1 MSESSSDKI
10 IYLDYNA
17 TTNIHD
23 EVRKAMEPYLSIYF
37 GNPSSSHKYGIQ
49 TKKGI
54 VKARNQIAKMIN
66 CSSSE
71 IIITSGASESNN
83 YANKGIIN
91 YYFHNTS
98 SPEKISIIT
107 SSIEHPSVMEIYPY
121 LKSIYKDKLEIITLP
136 CDSNGIINLDVF
148 KNSIQKNT
156 LLVSIMLANNETGSV
171 QPIKE
176 ITEIAKKINP
186 ECIVHTDAS
195 QAVGKIPVDVKN
207 LGVDLL
213 TVAGHKIYG
222 PKGIGTLYIKTGIEK
237 KLEKIIHG
245 ASHENNLRA
254 GTENVL
260 EIVGLGEACRLI
272 SKDLNKRMRQ
282 FMITRN
288 IIYKIIAEKIPKN
301 NYILHGP
308 EIDFSID
315 INKLNDEQLY
325 ELVNKEKR
333 LTNTLYISFPGI
345 EANLILDK
353 LSDKIACSAGAA
365 CHSEG
370 VQMSHVLQAMKVTP
384 QIAMGTLR
392 ISTGILTTEKDAE
405 ESAKNISEVVLQL
418 MPKNN
423 ILENDNN
430 LLKYEKEEQEEI
442 NNCRLTKNT
451 HGMGC
456 GCKISPKLL
465 QEVLS
470 SLPIQKCIP
479 DDKKILVDNS
489 SFDDA
494 SVYNLTPFYFS
505 TNKNTI
511 TSLNKEI
518 ALVST
523 LDFFTPI
530 CDNPYD
536 FGAISCANA
545 LSDIYAMG
553 AKPINALSIVA
564 FPITLLPK
572 IILREILRGSQDK
585 ADEAKCPILGGHSID
600 DNEPKFGLS
609 VNGIVEKDKIWKN
622 NSIKKNNYILLTKK
636 IGTGV
641 IMTSLKKDI
650 VDKNEQCV
658 KDAINTMKCLNKYH
672 CELAIDNNLNID
684 ACTDITGFGLLGHL
698 SECLLG
704 EKNKNYYAEIYYD
717 KIQFISDK
725 VNELT
730 EMGMT
735 PGGAK
740 SNLAYVKGKVD
751 YDKKM
756 TENEKL
762 LINDPQTS
770 GGLLMFMGE
779 EDKNKMEKLCQ
790 EKNLECYQIGKICEK
805 INNIDSKYCIKVIK
819 I

>member
-1 MSESSSDKI
+1 MESSEEKNV

-17 TTNIHD
+17 TTNIHE
-23 EVRKAMEPYLSIYF
+23 EVRKAMEPYLNIYF

-54 VKARNQIAKMIN
+54 FKARQQISKMLN
-66 CSSSE
+66 CSSNE

-83 YANKGIIN
+83 LADKGIIN
-91 YYFHNTS
+91 YYFHNNNK
-98 SPEKISIIT
+98 PERISVIT
-107 SSIEHPSVMEIYPY
+107 STIEHPSVQEVFPY
-121 LKSIYKDKLEIITLP
+121 LKSIYKDNLDIKLIP
-136 CDSNGIINLDVF
+136 CDSKGIIDLKIF
-148 KNSIQKNT
+148 KNKMEKNT
-156 LLVSIMLANNETGSV
+156 LLVSIMLANNETGCV

-176 ITEIAKKINP
+176 ICKYAKEINP

-195 QAVGKIPVDVKN
+195 QALGKIPVDVQD

-222 PKGIGTLYIKTGIEK
+222 PKGIGALYIKNGIEK
-237 KLEKIIHG
+237 KMEKIMHG
-245 ASHENNLRA
+245 ASHENNMRA

-260 EIVGLGEACRLI
+260 EIVGLGQACELI
-272 SKDLNKRMRQ
+272 TRDLIKRMRQ
-282 FMITRN
+282 FMLTRN
-288 IIYKIIAEKIPKN
+288 IIYKIISEEIPKN
-301 NYILHGP
+301 NYILQGP
-308 EIDFSID
+308 EIDYNID
-315 INKLNDEQLY
+315 INKLKDE
-325 ELVNKEKR
+325 ELLELIKKERR

-370 VQMSHVLQAMKVTP
+370 VTMSHVLQAMKVSP
-384 QIAMGTLR
+384 EVAMGTLR
-392 ISTGILTTEKDAE
+392 ISTGILTTEKESE
-405 ESAKNISEVVLQL
+405 EGAKYIVEVVKQL
-418 MPKNN
+418 MPKNKK
-423 ILENDNN
+423 EENN
-430 LLKYEKEEQEEI
+430 LMSFGKEDEEI

-470 SLPIQKCIP
+470 SLPMQKSILN
-479 DDKKILVDNS
+479 DKNILVDNK

-494 SVYNLTPFYFS
+494 SVYDLTSF
-505 TNKNTI
+505 NKDK
-511 TSLNKEI
+511 KEL

-536 FGAISCANA
+536 FGSISCSNA

-564 FPITLLPK
+564 FPVTLMSN
-572 IILREILRGSQDK
+572 IILKEILRGAQDK
-585 ADEAKCPILGGHSID
+585 ADEAECPILGGHSID

-609 VNGIVEKDKIWKN
+609 VNGLVDKNNIWKN
-622 NSIKKNNYILLTKK
+622 NNIKEGDYIIMTKK
-636 IGTGV
+636 LGTGI
-641 IMTSLKKDI
+641 IMTSLKKDM
-650 VDKNEQCV
+650 VNKNDKCV
-658 KDAINTMKCLNKYH
+658 IDAIETMKFLNKYH
-672 CELAIDNNLNID
+672 CELVLDNNIKID

-698 SECLLG
+698 SECLSG
-704 EKNKNYYAEIYYD
+704 DNNKSLHAEINYNKIVFIND
-717 KIQFISDK
+717 KIK
-725 VNELT
+725 ELS
-730 EMGMT
+730 EMGMS

-740 SNLAYVKGKVD
+740 SNLAYVEGKVL
-751 YDKKM
+751 YDKNM
-756 TENEKL
+756 NENEKL

-770 GGLLMFMGE
+770 GGLLMFMKE
-779 EDKNKMEKLCQ
+779 EEKNKFINLCSDKKLDCFV
-790 EKNLECYQIGKICEK
+790 IGKIYKKNEK
-805 INNIDSKYCIKVIK
+805 IDEKCCILINKN
-819 I
+819 

>member
-1 MSESSSDKI
+1 MADSKTKEV

-17 TTNIHD
+17 TTNIHE
-23 EVRKAMEPYLSIYF
+23 EVRKAMEPYLNIYF

-54 VKARNQIAKMIN
+54 VKARNQIAKMLN

-91 YYFHNTS
+91 YYFHNNP
-98 SPEKISIIT
+98 SPEKISVIS
-107 SSIEHPSVMEIYPY
+107 SSIEHPSVMEIYPF
-121 LKSIYKDKLEIITLP
+121 LKSIYKDKIETIIIP
-136 CDSNGIINLDVF
+136 CDSKGIIDLEVF
-148 KNSIQKNT
+148 KEKMQKNT
-156 LLVSIMLANNETGSV
+156 LLVSMMLANNETGCV

-176 ITEIAKKINP
+176 ITEFAKKINP
-186 ECIVHTDAS
+186 NCIVHTDAS
-195 QAVGKIPVDVKN
+195 QALGKIPVDVKN

-222 PKGIGTLYIKTGIEK
+222 PKGIGALFIKTGVEK

-245 ASHENNLRA
+245 ATHENNLRA

-260 EIVGLGEACRLI
+260 EIVGLGQACELI
-272 SKDLNKRMRQ
+272 SRDLIKRMRQ

-288 IIYKIIAEKIPKN
+288 IIYKTISEKVPKN
-301 NYILHGP
+301 YYVLQGP
-308 EIDFSID
+308 EIDTNID
-315 INKLNDEQLY
+315 INKLNDEQLI
-325 ELVNKEKR
+325 ELVKKEKR

-370 VQMSHVLQAMKVTP
+370 VNMSHVLQAMKVNP

-392 ISTGILTTEKDAE
+392 ISTGVLTTEKDAE
-405 ESAKNISEVVLQL
+405 ESAKNIAEVVLQL

-423 ILENDNN
+423 ILEESN
-430 LLKYEKEEQEEI
+430 LLKYVKEDEEAI

-479 DDKKILVDNS
+479 NNKNILVDNS
-489 SFDDA
+489 SFDDG

-505 TNKNTI
+505 SKE
-511 TSLNKEI
+511 NKEL

-536 FGAISCANA
+536 FGSISCANA

-572 IILREILRGSQDK
+572 IILREILRGAQDK
-585 ADEAKCPILGGHSID
+585 ADEAECPILGGHSID

-609 VNGIVEKDKIWKN
+609 VNGLVEKNKIWKN
-622 NSIKKNNYILLTKK
+622 NSVKKDNYILLTKK

-650 VDKNEQCV
+650 VDKNEKCV
-658 KDAINTMKCLNKYH
+658 KDAIDTMKTLNKYH
-672 CELAIDNNLNID
+672 CDLVVENNIKID

-704 EKNKNYYAEIYYD
+704 EENKNLYAEINYN
-717 KIQFISDK
+717 KIKFISDK
-725 VNELT
+725 INELV
-730 EMGMT
+730 EMGMS

-740 SNLAYVKGKVD
+740 SNLAYVDGKVN

-770 GGLLMFMGE
+770 GGLLMFMNE
-779 EDKNKMEKLCQ
+779 EEKNKMMKLCE
-790 EKNLECYQIGKICEK
+790 EKKLECFEIGKIIEK
-805 INNIDSKYCIKVIK
+805 DEKIDSKYYIQVLKN
-819 I
+819 

>member
-1 MSESSSDKI
+1 MAESSHDKV

-17 TTNIHD
+17 TTNIH
-23 EVRKAMEPYLSIYF
+23 EEERKAMEPYLSINF
-37 GNPSSSHKYGIQ
+37 RNPSSSHKYGIQ

-54 VKARNQIAKMIN
+54 VKARNQIATMLN

-91 YYFHNTS
+91 YYFHNTH
-98 SPEKISIIT
+98 SPEKISVIT

-136 CDSNGIINLDVF
+136 CDSDGIINLDAF

-156 LLVSIMLANNETGSV
+156 LLISIMLANNETGCV

-176 ITEIAKKINP
+176 IREIAKKINP
-186 ECIVHTDAS
+186 DCIVHTDAS
-195 QAVGKIPVDVKN
+195 QALGKIPVDVKN

-222 PKGIGTLYIKTGIEK
+222 PKGIGALYIKTGIEK

-260 EIVGLGEACRLI
+260 EIVGLGEACGLI
-272 SKDLNKRMRQ
+272 SRDLNKRMRQ

-288 IIYKIIAEKIPKN
+288 IIYKIISEKIPKN
-301 NYILHGP
+301 NYVLHGP

-315 INKLNDEQLY
+315 INKLNDKQLY

-370 VQMSHVLQAMKVTP
+370 VHMSHVLQAMKVSP

-392 ISTGILTTEKDAE
+392 ISTGISTTEKDAE
-405 ESAKNISEVVLQL
+405 ESAKSITEIVLQL

-423 ILENDNN
+423 NLDNQNN
-430 LLKYEKEEQEEI
+430 LLKYVKEDQEAI
-442 NNCRLTKNT
+442 DNCRLTKNT

-479 DDKKILVDNS
+479 NDKNILVDNS
-489 SFDDA
+489 SFDDG
-494 SVYNLTPFYFS
+494 SVYNLTPFYIS
-505 TNKNTI
+505 TNANTI
-511 TSLNKEI
+511 TSINKEI

-536 FGAISCANA
+536 FGAISCSNA

-572 IILREILRGSQDK
+572 IILKEILRGAQDK

-609 VNGIVEKDKIWKN
+609 VNGIVEKNKIWKN
-622 NSIKKNNYILLTKK
+622 NSLKKDNYILLTKK

-658 KDAINTMKCLNKYH
+658 KDAINIMKSLNKYH
-672 CELAIDNNLNID
+672 CELVTDNNINID

-704 EKNKNYYAEIYYD
+704 EENKNLIAEIYYN
-717 KIQFISDK
+717 KIKFISDK

-740 SNLAYVKGKVD
+740 SNLSYVDGKVD

-790 EKNLECYQIGKICEK
+790 EKNLECYEIGKILEK
-805 INNIDSKYCIKVIK
+805 NDNIDPKYCIKVIK
-819 I
+819 N

>member
-1 MSESSSDKI
+1 MAESSKEEV

-17 TTNIHD
+17 TTNIHE
-23 EVRKAMEPYLSIYF
+23 EVRKAMEPYLNIYF

-54 VKARNQIAKMIN
+54 VNARNQIAKMLN

-71 IIITSGASESNN
+71 VIITSGASESNN

-91 YYFHNTS
+91 YYFHNNPFS
-98 SPEKISIIT
+98 EKISAIT
-107 SSIEHPSVMEIYPY
+107 STIEHPSVLEVYPY
-121 LKSIYKDKLEIITLP
+121 LKSLYKDKLDIIYVQ
-136 CDSNGIINLDVF
+136 CDSKGIIDLEVF
-148 KNSIQKNT
+148 KKSMQKNT
-156 LLVSIMLANNETGSV
+156 LIVSIMLANNETGCV

-176 ITEIAKKINP
+176 ITEIAKSINP
-186 ECIVHTDAS
+186 NCIVHTDAS
-195 QAVGKIPVDVKN
+195 QALGKIPVDVQN

-222 PKGIGTLYIKTGIEK
+222 PKGIGALYIKNGIEK

-260 EIVGLGEACRLI
+260 EIVGLGEACNLI
-272 SKDLNKRMRQ
+272 TRDLTKRMRH
-282 FMITRN
+282 FMKTRN
-288 IIYKIIAEKIPKN
+288 IIYKVISEKVPKN
-301 NYILHGP
+301 YFVLHGP
-308 EIDFSID
+308 EIDYSVD
-315 INKLNDEQLY
+315 VNKLSDEQLY
-325 ELVNKEKR
+325 ELVNKERR

-345 EANLILDK
+345 EGNLILDK

-370 VQMSHVLQAMKVTP
+370 VHMSHVLEAMKVSP
-384 QIAMGTLR
+384 QVAMGTLR
-392 ISTGILTTEKDAE
+392 ISTGVLTTEKDAE
-405 ESAKNISEVVLQL
+405 EGAKSIADVVIQL

-423 ILENDNN
+423 ILEDNN
-430 LLKYEKEEQEEI
+430 LLKYVKEDEEAI

-470 SLPIQKCIP
+470 SLPKQKCIST
-479 DDKKILVDNS
+479 DTNILVDNS
-489 SFDDA
+489 SFDDG
-494 SVYNLTPFYFS
+494 SVYNLTPFYS
-505 TNKNTI
+505 HSSSQN
-511 TSLNKEI
+511 NKEL

-536 FGAISCANA
+536 FGSISCANA

-572 IILREILRGSQDK
+572 VILREILRGAQDK
-585 ADEAKCPILGGHSID
+585 ADEAGCAILGGHSID

-609 VNGIVEKDKIWKN
+609 VNGLVEKDKIWKN
-622 NSIKKNNYILLTKK
+622 NSIKKDNYIFMTKK

-650 VDKNEQCV
+650 VNKNDKCV
-658 KDAINTMKCLNKYH
+658 KDAITTMKYLNKYH
-672 CELAIDNNLNID
+672 CELVTENKIKID

-704 EKNKNYYAEIYYD
+704 EENKNLYAEINFN
-717 KIQFISDK
+717 KICFISDK
-725 VNELT
+725 VKELT

-740 SNLAYVKGKVD
+740 SNLAYVEGKVV

-779 EDKNKMEKLCQ
+779 EEKNKFINLCK
-790 EKNLECYQIGKICEK
+790 EKNMEVYEIGKICEK
-805 INNIDSKYCIKVIK
+805 NENIDSNCCINVLKN
-819 I
+819 

>member
-1 MSESSSDKI
+1 MDEYPEKDI

-17 TTNIHD
+17 TTNIHE
-23 EVRKAMEPYLSIYF
+23 EVRKEMEPYLNIYF
-37 GNPSSSHKYGIQ
+37 GNPSSSHKFGIQ

-54 VKARNQIAKMIN
+54 VKARSQIAKMIN
-66 CSSSE
+66 CISNE
-71 IIITSGASESNN
+71 IIFTSGATESNN

-91 YYFHNTS
+91 YYFHNNKNE
-98 SPEKISIIT
+98 EKISVIT
-107 SSIEHPSVMEIYPY
+107 SNIEHPSIREIYPY
-121 LKSIYKDKLEIITLP
+121 LNSIYKDNLEIISIP
-136 CDSNGIINLDVF
+136 CDSKGIIDLEIF
-148 KNSIQKNT
+148 KNKMKKNT
-156 LLVSIMLANNETGSV
+156 LLVSIMLANNETGCV
-171 QPIKE
+171 MPIKE
-176 ITEIAKKINP
+176 ICEYAKKINP

-195 QAVGKIPVDVKN
+195 QALGKIPVDVKE

-213 TVAGHKIYG
+213 TIAGHKIYG
-222 PKGIGTLYIKTGIEK
+222 PKGIGALYIKTGIEK
-237 KLEKIIHG
+237 KMEKIIHG
-245 ASHENNLRA
+245 ASHENNMRA

-260 EIVGLGEACRLI
+260 EIVGLGKACELI
-272 SKDLNKRMRQ
+272 SRDLMKRMRQ
-282 FMITRN
+282 FLETRN
-288 IIYKIIAEKIPKN
+288 IIYKIISEKIPKN
-301 NYILHGP
+301 NYILQGP
-308 EIDFSID
+308 EIDTDID
-315 INKLNDEQLY
+315 INKLSDEEILN
-325 ELVNKEKR
+325 LVKKERR

-370 VQMSHVLQAMKVTP
+370 VSMSYVLQAMKVSP

-392 ISTGILTTEKDAE
+392 ISTGILTTNEDAE
-405 ESAKNISEVVLQL
+405 KGANYITEIVKQL
-418 MPKNN
+418 MPKTDKN
-423 ILENDNN
+423 ENN
-430 LLKYEKEEQEEI
+430 LSKYIKEDEEAI

-470 SLPIQKCIP
+470 SLPAQKSILN
-479 DDKKILVDNS
+479 DKNILVDNR

-494 SVYNLTPFYFS
+494 SVYNLTPLYN
-505 TNKNTI
+505 NKD
-511 TSLNKEI
+511 NKEL

-536 FGAISCANA
+536 FGSISCANA

-564 FPITLLPK
+564 FPVTLMPN
-572 IILREILRGSQDK
+572 IILKEILRGAQDK
-585 ADEAKCPILGGHSID
+585 ADEAGCPILGGHSID

-609 VNGIVEKDKIWKN
+609 VNGLVDKNNIWKN
-622 NSIKKNNYILLTKK
+622 NNVKKNNYILMTKK
-636 IGTGV
+636 IGTGI

-650 VDKNEQCV
+650 VNKNEQCV
-658 KDAINTMKCLNKYH
+658 KDAIDTMKYLNKYH
-672 CELAIDNNLNID
+672 CELIIDNNIKID

-698 SECLLG
+698 SECLSG
-704 EKNKNYYAEIYYD
+704 EKNKNLYAEINYN
-717 KIQFISDK
+717 KIVFISDK
-725 VNELT
+725 INELS
-730 EMGMT
+730 EMGMS

-740 SNLAYVKGKVD
+740 SNMAYVENKVI
-751 YDKKM
+751 YDKNM

-770 GGLLMFMGE
+770 GGLLMFMNE
-779 EDKNKMEKLCQ
+779 EEKNKMIKLCQ
-790 EKNLECYQIGKICEK
+790 EKKLDCFEIGKICEK
-805 INNIDSKYCIKVIK
+805 SDNILPNYSIKVIK
-819 I
+819 S

>member
-1 MSESSSDKI
+1 MSDLSTKEV

-17 TTNIHD
+17 TTNIHE
-23 EVRKAMEPYLSIYF
+23 EVRKAMEPYLNIYF

-54 VKARNQIAKMIN
+54 VKARNQIAKMLN
-66 CSSSE
+66 CSPNE

-91 YYFHNTS
+91 YYFHNTP
-98 SPEKISIIT
+98 SPEKISVI
-107 SSIEHPSVMEIYPY
+107 SSTIEHPSVIEIYPY
-121 LKSIYKDKLEIITLP
+121 LKSIYKDKIEVINVP
-136 CDSNGIINLDVF
+136 CDSKGIINIENF
-148 KNSIQKNT
+148 KNSMKKDT
-156 LLVSIMLANNETGSV
+156 LLVSIMLANNETGCV

-186 ECIVHTDAS
+186 NCIVHTDAS
-195 QAVGKIPVDVKN
+195 QALGKIPVDVQN

-222 PKGIGTLYIKTGIEK
+222 PKGIGALYIKNGIEK

-260 EIVGLGEACRLI
+260 EIVGLGEACGLI
-272 SKDLNKRMRQ
+272 SRDLNKRMRQ

-288 IIYKIIAEKIPKN
+288 IIYKIISDKIPKN
-301 NYILHGP
+301 NYILQGP
-308 EIDFSID
+308 EIDLSID
-315 INKLNDEQLY
+315 INKLNDEELC
-325 ELVNKEKR
+325 ELVTKEKR

-345 EANLILDK
+345 DANLILDK

-370 VQMSHVLQAMKVTP
+370 VNMSHVLQAMKVSP
-384 QIAMGTLR
+384 QVAMGTLR
-392 ISTGILTTEKDAE
+392 ISTGILTTEKEAE
-405 ESAKNISEVVLQL
+405 EGAKYIAEIVLQL

-423 ILENDNN
+423 ILEENN
-430 LLKYEKEEQEEI
+430 LLKYIKEDEEAI

-470 SLPIQKCIP
+470 SLPIQKCISNN
-479 DDKKILVDNS
+479 KNILVDNT
-489 SFDDA
+489 SFDDG
-494 SVYNLTPFYFS
+494 SVYNLTPFYLS
-505 TNKNTI
+505 SSSSDK
-511 TSLNKEI
+511 NKEI

-536 FGAISCANA
+536 FGSISCSNA

-572 IILREILRGSQDK
+572 IILREILRGAQDK
-585 ADEAKCPILGGHSID
+585 ADEAECPILGGHSID

-609 VNGIVEKDKIWKN
+609 VNGLVNKNKIWKN

-641 IMTSLKKDI
+641 IMTALKKDI
-650 VDKNEQCV
+650 VDKNEKCV
-658 KDAINTMKCLNKYH
+658 IDSINTMKYLNKYH
-672 CELAIDNNLNID
+672 YDLIVENNIKID
-684 ACTDITGFGLLGHL
+684 ACTDVTGFGLLGHL

-704 EKNKNYYAEIYYD
+704 EENKNLYAEIYYN
-717 KIQFISDK
+717 KVCFINDK
-725 VNELT
+725 VYELT

-740 SNLAYVKGKVD
+740 SNLVYVEKKVN

-770 GGLLMFMGE
+770 GGLLLFMDE
-779 EDKNKMEKLCQ
+779 EEKNKLMKLCE
-790 EKNLECYQIGKICEK
+790 EKKMDCFEIGKICEK
-805 INNIDSKYCIKVIK
+805 NENIDLKCCIKVIK
-819 I
+819 N

>member
-1 MSESSSDKI
+1 MTEESPYKEI

-17 TTNIHD
+17 TTNIHE
-23 EVRKAMEPYLSIYF
+23 EVRKAMEPYLNIYF
-37 GNPSSSHKYGIQ
+37 GNPSSSHKFGIQ
-49 TKKGI
+49 TKKGM
-54 VKARNQIAKMIN
+54 VKAKNQISKMLN
-66 CSSSE
+66 CSSNE

-83 YANKGIIN
+83 YATKGIIN
-91 YYFHNTS
+91 YYFHNNP
-98 SPEKISIIT
+98 SPEKIQVIT
-107 SSIEHPSVMEIYPY
+107 SSIEHPSIIEVFPY
-121 LKSIYKDKLEIITLP
+121 LKSIYKDKLEVINLP
-136 CDSNGIINLDVF
+136 CNSKGIIDLETF
-148 KNSIQKNT
+148 KEKMQKNT
-156 LLVSIMLANNETGSV
+156 LLVSIMLANNETGCV

-176 ITEIAKKINP
+176 IREIAKKINP
-186 ECIVHTDAS
+186 NCIVHTDAS
-195 QAVGKIPVDVKN
+195 QALGKIPVDVQD

-222 PKGIGTLYIKTGIEK
+222 PKGIGALYIKNGVEK

-260 EIVGLGEACRLI
+260 EIVGLGQACELI
-272 SKDLNKRMRQ
+272 TNDLSKRMRQ
-282 FMITRN
+282 FMTTRN
-288 IIYKIIAEKIPKN
+288 IIYKTLCEKIPKN
-301 NYILHGP
+301 YPVLQGP
-308 EIDFSID
+308 EIDYNVD
-315 INKLNDEQLY
+315 ISKLNDKELY
-325 ELVNKEKR
+325 ELVHKEKR

-370 VQMSHVLQAMKVTP
+370 VNMSHVLQAMKVSP
-384 QIAMGTLR
+384 QVAMGTLR
-392 ISTGILTTEKDAE
+392 ISTGVLTTEKEAE
-405 ESAKNISEVVLQL
+405 EGAKSIAEVVNQL

-423 ILENDNN
+423 LEDNH
-430 LLKYEKEEQEEI
+430 LLRYVKEDEEAI
-442 NNCRLTKNT
+442 NSCRLTKNT

-470 SLPIQKCIP
+470 SLPVQKSIP
-479 DDKKILVDNS
+479 NNKNILVDNS
-489 SFDDA
+489 SFDDG
-494 SVYNLTPFYFS
+494 SVYDLTPFYNS
-505 TNKNTI
+505 SKG
-511 TSLNKEI
+511 SKDL

-536 FGAISCANA
+536 FGSISCANA

-572 IILREILRGSQDK
+572 IILREILRGAQDK
-585 ADEAKCPILGGHSID
+585 ADEAECPILGGHSID

-609 VNGIVEKDKIWKN
+609 VNGLVEKNKIWKN
-622 NSIKKNNYILLTKK
+622 NTVKKDNYILLTKK

-641 IMTSLKKDI
+641 IMTSLKKDM
-650 VDKNEQCV
+650 VDKNEECV
-658 KDAINTMKCLNKYH
+658 KDAINTMKALNKYH
-672 CELAIDNNLNID
+672 SDLVIENNIKID

-704 EKNKNYYAEIYYD
+704 EENKNLYAEINYS
-717 KIQFISDK
+717 KIKFISDK
-725 VNELT
+725 VTELI
-730 EMGMT
+730 EMGMS

-740 SNLAYVKGKVD
+740 SNLAYVDGKVN

-756 TENEKL
+756 TDNEKL

-770 GGLLMFMGE
+770 GGLLMFMNE
-779 EDKNKMEKLCQ
+779 EEKNKMMNLCQ
-790 EKNLECYQIGKICEK
+790 EKKLDCFEIGKIFEK
-805 INNIDSKYCIKVIK
+805 KDNIDSKICIQVLKN
-819 I
+819 

>member
-1 MSESSSDKI
+1 MAESSTEKV

-17 TTNIHD
+17 TTNIHE
-23 EVRKAMEPYLSIYF
+23 EVRKAMEPYLAIYF

-54 VKARNQIAKMIN
+54 VKARNQIAKMLN

-91 YYFHNTS
+91 YYFHNTQP
-98 SPEKISIIT
+98 PEKISVIS
-107 SSIEHPSVMEIYPY
+107 SSIEHPSVMEVYPY
-121 LKSIYKDKLEIITLP
+121 LKSIYKDKIDIISLP
-136 CDSNGIINLDVF
+136 VEKNGIINLETF
-148 KNSIQKNT
+148 KNSMQKNT
-156 LLVSIMLANNETGSV
+156 LLVSIMLANNETGCV

-186 ECIVHTDAS
+186 NCIVHTDAS
-195 QAVGKIPVDVKN
+195 QALGKIPVDVKD

-222 PKGIGTLYIKTGIEK
+222 PKGIGALYIKNGIEK

-260 EIVGLGEACRLI
+260 EIVGLGEACGLI
-272 SKDLNKRMRQ
+272 SRDLNKRMRQ

-288 IIYKIIAEKIPKN
+288 ILYKIISEKVPKN
-301 NYILHGP
+301 NYVLHGP
-308 EIDFSID
+308 EIDTSID
-315 INKLNDEQLY
+315 INKLNDEQLQ
-325 ELVNKEKR
+325 ELVKKEKR

-370 VQMSHVLQAMKVTP
+370 VHMSHVLQAMKVSP

-405 ESAKNISEVVLQL
+405 ESAKNIAEVVIQL

-423 ILENDNN
+423 ISENNN
-430 LLKYEKEEQEEI
+430 LLKYVKEDQEAI
-442 NNCRLTKNT
+442 DNCRLTKNT

-470 SLPIQKCIP
+470 SLPVQKCIP
-479 DDKKILVDNS
+479 KDKNILVDNS
-489 SFDDA
+489 SFDDG
-494 SVYNLTPFYFS
+494 SVYNLTPFYIPNNS
-505 TNKNTI
+505 KE
-511 TSLNKEI
+511 NKEL

-572 IILREILRGSQDK
+572 IILKEILRGAQDK
-585 ADEAKCPILGGHSID
+585 ADEAECPILGGHSID

-609 VNGIVEKDKIWKN
+609 VNGLVEKNKIWKN
-622 NSIKKNNYILLTKK
+622 NNIKKDNFIILTKK

-650 VDKNEQCV
+650 VDKNEKCV
-658 KDAINTMKCLNKYH
+658 KDAIDTMKSLNKYH
-672 CELAIDNNLNID
+672 CELVIDNNINID

-704 EKNKNYYAEIYYD
+704 EQNKNYYAEINYNN
-717 KIQFISDK
+717 IHFISDK

-740 SNLAYVKGKVD
+740 SNLAYVEGKVD

-779 EDKNKMEKLCQ
+779 EEKNKMVKLCK
-790 EKNLECYQIGKICEK
+790 EKNMECFEIGKIYEK
-805 INNIDSKYCIKVIK
+805 KEKFDSKYCIKVIK
-819 I
+819 N

>member
-1 MSESSSDKI
+1 MDSNEEKDV

-17 TTNIHD
+17 TTNIHE
-23 EVRKAMEPYLSIYF
+23 EVRKVMEPYLNIYF

-54 VKARNQIAKMIN
+54 FNARQQIAKMLN
-66 CSSSE
+66 CSSNE

-83 YANKGIIN
+83 LADKGIIN
-91 YYFHNTS
+91 YYFHNNKN
-98 SPEKISIIT
+98 PEKISVI
-107 SSIEHPSVMEIYPY
+107 SSTIEHPSVIEIFPY
-121 LKSIYKDKLEIITLP
+121 LKSIYKDNLELILIP
-136 CDSNGIINLDVF
+136 CDSKGIIDLEVF
-148 KNSIQKNT
+148 KNKMQKNT
-156 LLVSIMLANNETGSV
+156 KLISIMLANNETGCV

-176 ITEIAKKINP
+176 IYEYAKKINP

-195 QAVGKIPVDVKN
+195 QALGKIPVDVKN

-222 PKGIGTLYIKTGIEK
+222 PKGIGALYIKNGVEK
-237 KLEKIIHG
+237 KMEKILHG
-245 ASHENNLRA
+245 ASHENNMRA

-260 EIVGLGEACRLI
+260 EIVGLGQACELI
-272 SKDLNKRMRQ
+272 SRDLMKRMRQ
-282 FMITRN
+282 FLITRN
-288 IIYKIIAEKIPKN
+288 IIYKKISEKIPKEN
-301 NYILHGP
+301 FVLQGP
-308 EIDFSID
+308 EIDINID
-315 INKLNDEQLY
+315 IAKLSDEQLLD
-325 ELVNKEKR
+325 LVKKERR

-370 VQMSHVLQAMKVTP
+370 VNMSHVLQAMKVNP
-384 QIAMGTLR
+384 QVAMGTLR
-392 ISTGILTTEKDAE
+392 ISTGVLTTEKEAE
-405 ESAKNISEVVLQL
+405 EGGKYIAEVVEQL
-418 MPKNN
+418 MPKNKV
-423 ILENDNN
+423 EDNN
-430 LLKYEKEEQEEI
+430 LLKYVKEDEEAI

-470 SLPIQKCIP
+470 SLPTQKSMLN
-479 DDKKILVDNS
+479 DKNILVDNR

-494 SVYNLTPFYFS
+494 SVYDLTSY
-505 TNKNTI
+505 
-511 TSLNKEI
+511 NKENQEL

-536 FGAISCANA
+536 FGSISCSNA

-553 AKPINALSIVA
+553 AKPINALSILA
-564 FPITLLPK
+564 FPVTLMPK
-572 IILREILRGSQDK
+572 IILKEILRGAQDK
-585 ADEAKCPILGGHSID
+585 ADEAGCPILGGHSID

-609 VNGIVEKDKIWKN
+609 VNGLVDKKNIWKN
-622 NSIKKNNYILLTKK
+622 NTVKEDDYIIMTKK
-636 IGTGV
+636 LGTGI
-641 IMTSLKKDI
+641 IMTSLKKDM
-650 VDKNEQCV
+650 VNKDEKCV
-658 KDAINTMKCLNKYH
+658 KDANENMKFLNKYH
-672 CELAIDNNLNID
+672 CELVINNNIKID

-698 SECLLG
+698 SECLSG
-704 EKNKNYYAEIYYD
+704 EDNKNLYAEINYN
-717 KIQFISDK
+717 KITFISEK
-725 VNELT
+725 INELA
-730 EMGMT
+730 EMGMS

-740 SNLAYVKGKVD
+740 SNLAYVEGKVI
-751 YDKKM
+751 YDKNM

-770 GGLLMFMGE
+770 GGLLMFMKE
-779 EDKNKMEKLCQ
+779 EEKNKMIKLCS
-790 EKNLECYQIGKICEK
+790 EKKLDCFEIGRIISKNNNLNTNECIQI
-805 INNIDSKYCIKVIK
+805 IKN
-819 I
+819 

>member
-1 MSESSSDKI
+1 MDSTGEKEV

-17 TTNIHD
+17 TTNIHE
-23 EVRKAMEPYLSIYF
+23 EVRKEMEPYLNIYF

-49 TKKGI
+49 TKKG
-54 VKARNQIAKMIN
+54 VLQARQQIAKMLN
-66 CSSSE
+66 CSSNE

-83 YANKGIIN
+83 LADKGIIN
-91 YYFHNTS
+91 YYFHNNP
-98 SPEKISIIT
+98 SPEKISVIT
-107 SSIEHPSVMEIYPY
+107 STIEHPSVIEIFPY
-121 LKSIYKDKLEIITLP
+121 LKSIYRDNLEIISTP
-136 CDSNGIINLDVF
+136 CDSEGIIDFDTF
-148 KNSIQKNT
+148 KKNMKKNT
-156 LLVSIMLANNETGSV
+156 KLISIMLANNETGCV

-176 ITEIAKKINP
+176 ICEYAKKINP

-195 QAVGKIPVDVKN
+195 QALGKIPVDVKN

-222 PKGIGTLYIKTGIEK
+222 PKGIGALYIKNGVEK
-237 KLEKIIHG
+237 KMEKILHG
-245 ASHENNLRA
+245 ASHENNMRA

-260 EIVGLGEACRLI
+260 EIVGLGKACDLI
-272 SKDLNKRMRQ
+272 SRDLIKRIRQ
-282 FMITRN
+282 FLTTRN
-288 IIYKIIAEKIPKN
+288 IIYKKIQEKIPKT
-301 NYILHGP
+301 NYVLQGP
-308 EIDFSID
+308 EIDVNID
-315 INKLNDEQLY
+315 INKLTDEQLLD
-325 ELVNKEKR
+325 LVKKEKR
-333 LTNTLYISFPGI
+333 LSNTLYISFPGI

-370 VQMSHVLQAMKVTP
+370 VTMSYVLQAMKVTP
-384 QIAMGTLR
+384 QVAMGTLR
-392 ISTGILTTEKDAE
+392 ISTGVLTTEKDAE
-405 ESAKNISEVVLQL
+405 DGGKYIAEVVEQL
-418 MPKNN
+418 MPRNNIEEKNN
-423 ILENDNN
+423 SLNYIKDD
-430 LLKYEKEEQEEI
+430 EEAI

-470 SLPIQKCIP
+470 SLPEQKCIST
-479 DDKKILVDNS
+479 DKNILVDNR

-494 SVYNLTPFYFS
+494 SVYDLTSYH
-505 TNKNTI
+505 K
-511 TSLNKEI
+511 TSSEL

-536 FGAISCANA
+536 FGSISCSNA

-564 FPITLLPK
+564 FPVTLMPNV
-572 IILREILRGSQDK
+572 ILKEILRGAQDK

-609 VNGIVEKDKIWKN
+609 VNGLVEKNKIWKN
-622 NSIKKNNYILLTKK
+622 NSVKEGDYIIMTKK

-641 IMTSLKKDI
+641 IMTSLKKDM
-650 VDKNEQCV
+650 VNKNDQCV
-658 KDAINTMKCLNKYH
+658 KEAIDTMKYLNKYH
-672 CELAIDNNLNID
+672 CELVLDNHINID

-698 SECLLG
+698 SECLSG
-704 EKNKNYYAEIYYD
+704 ENNKNLFAQINYD
-717 KIQFISDK
+717 KIVFISEK
-725 VNELT
+725 IKELA
-730 EMGMT
+730 EMGMS

-740 SNLAYVKGKVD
+740 SNMAYVDGKVI
-751 YDKKM
+751 YDKNM
-756 TENEKL
+756 SDNEKL

-770 GGLLMFMGE
+770 GGLLMFMKE
-779 EDKNKMEKLCQ
+779 EEKNKMVKLCL
-790 EKNLECYQIGKICEK
+790 EKKLDCFEIGKILTK
-805 INNIDSKYCIKVIK
+805 NDKMNSKECIQIIK
-819 I
+819 N

>member
-1 MSESSSDKI
+1 MTEDNSKNEVV
-10 IYLDYNA
+10 YLDYNA
-17 TTNIHD
+17 TTNIHE
-23 EVRKAMEPYLSIYF
+23 EVRKAMEPYLNIYF

-54 VKARNQIAKMIN
+54 VKARNQIAKMLN

-91 YYFHNTS
+91 HYFHNTS
-98 SPEKISIIT
+98 SPEKISVIT

-121 LKSIYKDKLEIITLP
+121 LKSIYKDKLEIIILP
-136 CDSNGIINLDVF
+136 CNSKGIIDLKTF
-148 KNSIQKNT
+148 EKSMQKNT
-156 LLVSIMLANNETGSV
+156 LLVSIMLANNETGCV

-176 ITEIAKKINP
+176 INEIAKKINP
-186 ECIVHTDAS
+186 SCIVHTDAS
-195 QAVGKIPVDVKN
+195 QALGKIPVDVQN

-222 PKGIGTLYIKTGIEK
+222 PKGIGALYIKNGIEK

-260 EIVGLGEACRLI
+260 EIVGLGEACGLI
-272 SKDLNKRMRQ
+272 SRDLIKRMRL
-282 FMITRN
+282 FMTTRN
-288 IIYKIIAEKIPKN
+288 IIYKIISDKVPKN
-301 NYILHGP
+301 NYILQGP
-308 EIDFSID
+308 EIDTSID
-315 INKLNDEQLY
+315 INKLTDEQLCD
-325 ELVNKEKR
+325 LVNKEKR

-370 VQMSHVLQAMKVTP
+370 VHMSHVLQAMKVSP

-392 ISTGILTTEKDAE
+392 ISTGILTTEKEAE
-405 ESAKNISEVVLQL
+405 ESAKNISDVVLQL
-418 MPKNN
+418 MPKND
-423 ILENDNN
+423 ILKEGN
-430 LLKYEKEEQEEI
+430 LLKYVKEDEEAI

-470 SLPIQKCIP
+470 SLPTQKCIP
-479 DDKKILVDNS
+479 NDKNILVDNS

-505 TNKNTI
+505 SPSKE
-511 TSLNKEI
+511 NKEL

-536 FGAISCANA
+536 FGSISCANA

-564 FPITLLPK
+564 FPVTLLPK
-572 IILREILRGSQDK
+572 VVLREILRGAQDK
-585 ADEAKCPILGGHSID
+585 ADEAECPILGGHSID

-609 VNGIVEKDKIWKN
+609 INGLVDKNKIWKN
-622 NSIKKNNYILLTKK
+622 NTVKKGNYILLTKK

-650 VDKNEQCV
+650 VDKNEKCV
-658 KDAINTMKCLNKYH
+658 KDAIDTMKSLNKYH
-672 CELAIDNNLNID
+672 TELVVENNIKID

-704 EKNKNYYAEIYYD
+704 EENKKLYAEINYN
-717 KIQFISDK
+717 KISFISDK

-740 SNLAYVKGKVD
+740 SNLAYVEGKVD
-751 YDKKM
+751 YGKM
-756 TENEKL
+756 TENERL

-770 GGLLMFMGE
+770 GGLLMFMD
-779 EDKNKMEKLCQ
+779 EDEKNRMMKLCK
-790 EKNLECYQIGKICEK
+790 EKNLECFEIGKIYEK
-805 INNIDSKYCIKVIK
+805 TSDMNENYYIKVIK
-819 I
+819 N

>member
-1 MSESSSDKI
+1 MELSDEKDV

-17 TTNIHD
+17 TTNIHE
-23 EVRKAMEPYLSIYF
+23 EVRKAMEPYLNIYF

-54 VKARNQIAKMIN
+54 FKARQQISKMLN
-66 CSSSE
+66 CSSNE

-83 YANKGIIN
+83 LANKGIIN
-91 YYFHNTS
+91 YYFHNN
-98 SPEKISIIT
+98 PNPKKISVIS
-107 SSIEHPSVMEIYPY
+107 SSIEHPSVIEIFPY
-121 LKSIYKDKLEIITLP
+121 LKSIYKENIEIVIIPCNNEGIIDLEI
-136 CDSNGIINLDVF
+136 F
-148 KNSIQKNT
+148 KNKMEKNT
-156 LLVSIMLANNETGSV
+156 LLVSIMLANNETGCV

-176 ITEIAKKINP
+176 ICEYAKKINP

-195 QAVGKIPVDVKN
+195 QALGKIPVDVKE

-222 PKGIGTLYIKTGIEK
+222 PKGIGALYIKNGIEK
-237 KLEKIIHG
+237 KVEKILHG
-245 ASHENNLRA
+245 ASHENNMRA

-260 EIVGLGEACRLI
+260 EIVGLGKACELI
-272 SKDLNKRMRQ
+272 SIDLTKRMRQ
-282 FMITRN
+282 FLLTRN
-288 IIYKIIAEKIPKN
+288 IIYKTISENIPKL
-301 NYILHGP
+301 NYILQGP
-308 EIDFSID
+308 EIDINID
-315 INKLNDEQLY
+315 INKLNDEQLLD
-325 ELVNKEKR
+325 LVKKERR

-370 VQMSHVLQAMKVTP
+370 VNMSHVLQAMKVSP

-392 ISTGILTTEKDAE
+392 ISTGILTTEKEAE
-405 ESAKNISEVVLQL
+405 KGAKSIVEVVKQL
-418 MPKNN
+418 MPKNK
-423 ILENDNN
+423 LEEDN
-430 LLKYEKEEQEEI
+430 LLKYVKEDEETI
-442 NNCRLTKNT
+442 KNCRLTKNT

-479 DDKKILVDNS
+479 NDINILVDNR

-494 SVYNLTPFYFS
+494 SVYDLTQF
-505 TNKNTI
+505 NKDKQE
-511 TSLNKEI
+511 L

-536 FGAISCANA
+536 FGSISCSNA

-564 FPITLLPK
+564 FPVTLMPN
-572 IILREILRGSQDK
+572 IILKEILRGAQDK
-585 ADEAKCPILGGHSID
+585 ADEAGCPILGGHSID

-609 VNGIVEKDKIWKN
+609 INGLVDKNNIWKN
-622 NSIKKNNYILLTKK
+622 NNVEENDYIIMTKK
-636 IGTGV
+636 LGTGI
-641 IMTSLKKDI
+641 IMTSLKKDMLN
-650 VDKNEQCV
+650 KNEKCV
-658 KDAINTMKCLNKYH
+658 IEAIETMKCLNKYH
-672 CELAIDNNLNID
+672 CELVIDNNIKID
-684 ACTDITGFGLLGHL
+684 ACTDITGFGILGHL
-698 SECLLG
+698 SECLSG
-704 EKNKNYYAEIYYD
+704 ENNQNFYAEIDYNKIVFIND
-717 KIQFISDK
+717 KI
-725 VNELT
+725 NELA
-730 EMGMT
+730 EMGMS

-740 SNLAYVKGKVD
+740 SNLVYVEEKVI
-751 YDKKM
+751 YDKNM

-770 GGLLMFMGE
+770 GGLLMFMKE
-779 EDKNKMEKLCQ
+779 EEKNKMIKLCS
-790 EKNLECYQIGKICEK
+790 EKKLDCFEIGRIFRK
-805 INNIDSKYCIKVIK
+805 NNKIDSKYCIQLIK
-819 I
+819 S

>member
-1 MSESSSDKI
+1 MAESSTDKI

-17 TTNIHD
+17 TTNIHE

-54 VKARNQIAKMIN
+54 VKARNQIAKMLN
-66 CSSSE
+66 CFSSE

-91 YYFHNTS
+91 YYFHNTQ
-98 SPEKISIIT
+98 SPEKISVIS
-107 SSIEHPSVMEIYPY
+107 SSIEHPSVMEVYPY
-121 LKSIYKDKLEIITLP
+121 LKSIYKDKIEIISP
-136 CDSNGIINLDVF
+136 PVDQNGIINLEKF
-148 KNSIQKNT
+148 KSSMQKNT
-156 LLVSIMLANNETGSV
+156 LLVSIMLANNETGCV

-186 ECIVHTDAS
+186 NCIVHTDAS
-195 QAVGKIPVDVKN
+195 QALGKIPVDVQD

-222 PKGIGTLYIKTGIEK
+222 PKGIGALYIKNGIEK
-237 KLEKIIHG
+237 KMEKIIHG

-260 EIVGLGEACRLI
+260 EIVGLGEACGLI
-272 SKDLNKRMRQ
+272 SRDLNKRMRQ

-288 IIYKIIAEKIPKN
+288 ILYKIISEKVPKN
-301 NYILHGP
+301 NYVLHGP
-308 EIDFSID
+308 EIDTSID
-315 INKLNDEQLY
+315 INKLSDEQLY
-325 ELVNKEKR
+325 ELVKKEKR

-370 VQMSHVLQAMKVTP
+370 INMSHVLQAMKVSP
-384 QIAMGTLR
+384 QVAIGTLR
-392 ISTGILTTEKDAE
+392 ISTGISTTEKDAE
-405 ESAKNISEVVLQL
+405 ESAKNISEVVIQL

-423 ILENDNN
+423 SSEDNN
-430 LLKYEKEEQEEI
+430 LLKYVKEDQDAI
-442 NNCRLTKNT
+442 DNCRLTKNT

-479 DDKKILVDNS
+479 KDKNILVDNS
-489 SFDDA
+489 NFDDG
-494 SVYNLTPFYFS
+494 SVYNLTPFYIS
-505 TNKNTI
+505 NNSKE
-511 TSLNKEI
+511 NKEL

-572 IILREILRGSQDK
+572 IILREILRGAQDK
-585 ADEAKCPILGGHSID
+585 ADEAECPILGGHSID

-609 VNGIVEKDKIWKN
+609 VNGLVEKNKIWKN
-622 NSIKKNNYILLTKK
+622 NNIKKDNYIILTKK

-658 KDAINTMKCLNKYH
+658 KDAINTMKRLNKYH
-672 CELAIDNNLNID
+672 CELVTDNNINID

-704 EKNKNYYAEIYYD
+704 EKNKNFYAEINYN
-717 KIQFISDK
+717 KICFISDK

-740 SNLAYVKGKVD
+740 SNLAYVEGKVD

-779 EDKNKMEKLCQ
+779 EEKNKMLKLCK
-790 EKNLECYQIGKICEK
+790 EKNMDCFEIGKICEK
-805 INNIDSKYCIKVIK
+805 NEKVDSKYCIKVLK
-819 I
+819 K

>member
-1 MSESSSDKI
+1 MAESSTEKV

-17 TTNIHD
+17 TTNIHE
-23 EVRKAMEPYLSIYF
+23 EVRKAMEPYLAIYF

-54 VKARNQIAKMIN
+54 VKARNQIAKMLN

-91 YYFHNTS
+91 YYFHNTQ
-98 SPEKISIIT
+98 SPEKISVIS
-107 SSIEHPSVMEIYPY
+107 SSIEHPSVMEVYPY
-121 LKSIYKDKLEIITLP
+121 LKSIYKDKIDIISLP
-136 CDSNGIINLDVF
+136 VEKNGIINLETF
-148 KNSIQKNT
+148 KNSMQKNT
-156 LLVSIMLANNETGSV
+156 LLVSIMLANNETGCV

-186 ECIVHTDAS
+186 NCIVHTDAS
-195 QAVGKIPVDVKN
+195 QALGKIPVDVQD

-222 PKGIGTLYIKTGIEK
+222 PKGIGALYIKNGIEK

-260 EIVGLGEACRLI
+260 EIVGLGEACGLI
-272 SKDLNKRMRQ
+272 SRDLNKRMRQ

-288 IIYKIIAEKIPKN
+288 ILYKIISEKVPKN
-301 NYILHGP
+301 NYVLHGP
-308 EIDFSID
+308 EIDTSID
-315 INKLNDEQLY
+315 INKLNDEQLQ
-325 ELVNKEKR
+325 ELVKKEKR

-345 EANLILDK
+345 EGNLILDK

-370 VQMSHVLQAMKVTP
+370 VHMSHVLQAMKVSP

-405 ESAKNISEVVLQL
+405 ESAKNIAEVVIQL

-423 ILENDNN
+423 ISENNN
-430 LLKYEKEEQEEI
+430 LLKYVKEDQEAI
-442 NNCRLTKNT
+442 DNCRLTKNT

-479 DDKKILVDNS
+479 KDKNILVDNS
-489 SFDDA
+489 SFDDG
-494 SVYNLTPFYFS
+494 SVYNLTPFYIPNNS
-505 TNKNTI
+505 KE
-511 TSLNKEI
+511 NKEL

-572 IILREILRGSQDK
+572 IILKEILRGAQDK
-585 ADEAKCPILGGHSID
+585 ADEAECPILGGHSID

-609 VNGIVEKDKIWKN
+609 VNGLVEKNKIWKN
-622 NSIKKNNYILLTKK
+622 NNIKKDNFIILTKK

-650 VDKNEQCV
+650 VDKNEKCV
-658 KDAINTMKCLNKYH
+658 KDAIDTMKSLNKYH
-672 CELAIDNNLNID
+672 CELVIDNNINID

-704 EKNKNYYAEIYYD
+704 EQNKNYYAEINYNN
-717 KIQFISDK
+717 IHFISDK

-740 SNLAYVKGKVD
+740 SNLAYVEGKVD

-779 EDKNKMEKLCQ
+779 EEKNKMVKLCK
-790 EKNLECYQIGKICEK
+790 EKNMDCFEIGKIYEK
-805 INNIDSKYCIKVIK
+805 KEKFDSKCCIKVIK
-819 I
+819 N

>member
-1 MSESSSDKI
+1 MTEIPEKDI

-17 TTNIHD
+17 TTNIHE
-23 EVRKAMEPYLSIYF
+23 EVRKEMEPYLNIYF
-37 GNPSSSHKYGIQ
+37 GNPSSSHKFGIQ

-66 CSSSE
+66 CNSNE

-91 YYFHNTS
+91 YYFHNTKNLD
-98 SPEKISIIT
+98 KISVIT
-107 SSIEHPSVMEIYPY
+107 SNIEHPSVKEIYPY
-121 LKSIYKDKLEIITLP
+121 LNTIYKDKLEIIIIP
-136 CDSNGIINLDVF
+136 CDSQGIIDLEIF
-148 KNSIQKNT
+148 KNKMQKNT
-156 LLVSIMLANNETGSV
+156 LLISIMLANNETGCV

-176 ITEIAKKINP
+176 ICEYAKKINP

-195 QAVGKIPVDVKN
+195 QALGKIPVDVKD

-213 TVAGHKIYG
+213 TIAGHKIYG
-222 PKGIGTLYIKTGIEK
+222 PKGIGALFIKNGIEK
-237 KLEKIIHG
+237 KMEKIIHG
-245 ASHENNLRA
+245 ASHENNMRA

-260 EIVGLGEACRLI
+260 EIVGLGKACDLI
-272 SKDLNKRMRQ
+272 SKDLMKRMRH
-282 FMITRN
+282 FLETRN
-288 IIYKIIAEKIPKN
+288 IIYKTISEKIPKK
-301 NYILHGP
+301 NYILQGP
-308 EIDFSID
+308 EIDPNID
-315 INKLNDEQLY
+315 INKLSDE
-325 ELVNKEKR
+325 EIINLVKNEKR

-370 VQMSHVLQAMKVTP
+370 VTMSYVLEAMKVSP
-384 QIAMGTLR
+384 QVAMGTLR
-392 ISTGILTTEKDAE
+392 ISTGVLTTKEDAE
-405 ESAKNISEVVLQL
+405 KGANYISDVVKQL
-418 MPKNN
+418 MPKTDIDDKGLSNY
-423 ILENDNN
+423 I
-430 LLKYEKEEQEEI
+430 KEDEEAI
-442 NNCRLTKNT
+442 NSCRLTKNT

-470 SLPIQKCIP
+470 SLPIQKSIP
-479 DDKKILVDNS
+479 NDKNILVDNR

-494 SVYNLTPFYFS
+494 SVYDLTSFY
-505 TNKNTI
+505 NKD
-511 TSLNKEI
+511 NKEL

-536 FGAISCANA
+536 FGSISCANA

-564 FPITLLPK
+564 FPVTLMPN
-572 IILREILRGSQDK
+572 IILKEILRGAQDK
-585 ADEAKCPILGGHSID
+585 ADEAGCPILGGHSID

-609 VNGIVEKDKIWKN
+609 VNGLVNKKNIWKN
-622 NSIKKNNYILLTKK
+622 NNVKKNNYIIMTKK
-636 IGTGV
+636 IGTGI

-650 VDKNEQCV
+650 VNKDEQCV
-658 KDAINTMKCLNKYH
+658 KDAIDTMKYLNKYH
-672 CELAIDNNLNID
+672 CELVIDNKIQID

-698 SECLLG
+698 SECLSG
-704 EKNKNYYAEIYYD
+704 DDNKNLYAEIDYK
-717 KIQFISDK
+717 KIVFISDK
-725 VNELT
+725 INELS
-730 EMGMT
+730 EMGMS

-740 SNLAYVKGKVD
+740 SNMAYVEGKVI
-751 YDKKM
+751 YDKNM
-756 TENEKL
+756 TDNEKL

-770 GGLLMFMGE
+770 GGLLMFMKE
-779 EDKNKMEKLCQ
+779 EEKNKMIKLCN
-790 EKNLECYQIGKICEK
+790 EKKLDCFEIGKIFEK
-805 INNIDSKYCIKVIK
+805 SNEIDSKSCIKIIK
-819 I
+819 N

>member
-1 MSESSSDKI
+1 MDSNEEKDV

-17 TTNIHD
+17 TTNIHE
-23 EVRKAMEPYLSIYF
+23 EVRKVMEPYLNIYF

-54 VKARNQIAKMIN
+54 FNARQQIAKMLN
-66 CSSSE
+66 CSSNE

-83 YANKGIIN
+83 LADKGIIN
-91 YYFHNTS
+91 YYFHNNKN
-98 SPEKISIIT
+98 PEKISVI
-107 SSIEHPSVMEIYPY
+107 SSTIEHPSVIEIFPY
-121 LKSIYKDKLEIITLP
+121 LKSIYKDNLELILIP
-136 CDSNGIINLDVF
+136 CDSKGIIDLEVF
-148 KNSIQKNT
+148 KNKMQKNT
-156 LLVSIMLANNETGSV
+156 KLISIMLANNETGCV

-176 ITEIAKKINP
+176 ICEYAKKINP

-195 QAVGKIPVDVKN
+195 QALGKIPVDVKN

-222 PKGIGTLYIKTGIEK
+222 PKGIGALYIKNGVEK
-237 KLEKIIHG
+237 KMEKILHG
-245 ASHENNLRA
+245 ASHENNMRA

-260 EIVGLGEACRLI
+260 EIVGLGQACELI
-272 SKDLNKRMRQ
+272 SRDLMKRMRQ
-282 FMITRN
+282 FLITRN
-288 IIYKIIAEKIPKN
+288 IIYKKISEKIPKEN
-301 NYILHGP
+301 FVLQGP
-308 EIDFSID
+308 EIDINID
-315 INKLNDEQLY
+315 IAKLSDEQLLD
-325 ELVNKEKR
+325 LVKKERR

-370 VQMSHVLQAMKVTP
+370 VNMSHVVQAMKVNP
-384 QIAMGTLR
+384 QVAMGTLR
-392 ISTGILTTEKDAE
+392 ISTGVLTTEKEAE
-405 ESAKNISEVVLQL
+405 EGGKYIAEIVEQL
-418 MPKNN
+418 MPKNKV
-423 ILENDNN
+423 EDNN
-430 LLKYEKEEQEEI
+430 LLKYVKEDEEAI

-456 GCKISPKLL
+456 GCKITPKLL

-470 SLPIQKCIP
+470 SLPTQKSMLN
-479 DDKKILVDNS
+479 DKNILVDNR

-494 SVYNLTPFYFS
+494 SVYDLTSY
-505 TNKNTI
+505 
-511 TSLNKEI
+511 NKENQEL

-536 FGAISCANA
+536 FGSISCSNA

-564 FPITLLPK
+564 FPVTLMPK
-572 IILREILRGSQDK
+572 IILKEILRGAQDK
-585 ADEAKCPILGGHSID
+585 ADEAGCPILGGHSID

-609 VNGIVEKDKIWKN
+609 VNGLVDKKNIWKN
-622 NSIKKNNYILLTKK
+622 NTVKEDDYIIMTKK
-636 IGTGV
+636 LGTGI
-641 IMTSLKKDI
+641 IMTSLKKDM
-650 VDKNEQCV
+650 VNKDEKCV
-658 KDAINTMKCLNKYH
+658 KGAIENMKFLNKYH
-672 CELAIDNNLNID
+672 CELVINNNIKID

-698 SECLLG
+698 SECLSG
-704 EKNKNYYAEIYYD
+704 EDNKNLYAEINYN
-717 KIQFISDK
+717 KITFISEK
-725 VNELT
+725 INELA
-730 EMGMT
+730 EMGMS

-740 SNLAYVKGKVD
+740 SNLAYVEGKVI
-751 YDKKM
+751 YDKNM

-770 GGLLMFMGE
+770 GGLLMFMKE
-779 EDKNKMEKLCQ
+779 EEKNKMIKLCSDKKLDCF
-790 EKNLECYQIGKICEK
+790 EIGKIYEKNEK
-805 INNIDSKYCIKVIK
+805 INDKSCIQIIK
-819 I
+819 N

>member
-1 MSESSSDKI
+1 MEDTKTKEV

-17 TTNIHD
+17 TTNIHE
-23 EVRKAMEPYLSIYF
+23 EVRKAMEPYLNIYF

-54 VKARNQIAKMIN
+54 VKARNQIAKMLN

-91 YYFHNTS
+91 YYFHNNP
-98 SPEKISIIT
+98 SPEKISVIS
-107 SSIEHPSVMEIYPY
+107 SSIEHPSVMEIYPF
-121 LKSIYKDKLEIITLP
+121 LKSIYKDKIETIIIP
-136 CDSNGIINLDVF
+136 CDSKGIIDLEVF
-148 KNSIQKNT
+148 KEKMQKNT
-156 LLVSIMLANNETGSV
+156 LLVSMMLANNETGCV

-176 ITEIAKKINP
+176 ITEFAKKINP
-186 ECIVHTDAS
+186 NCIVHTDAS
-195 QAVGKIPVDVKN
+195 QALGKIPVDVKN

-222 PKGIGTLYIKTGIEK
+222 PKGIGALFIKTGVEK

-245 ASHENNLRA
+245 ATHENNLRA

-260 EIVGLGEACRLI
+260 EIVGLGQACELI
-272 SKDLNKRMRQ
+272 SRDLIKRMRQ

-288 IIYKIIAEKIPKN
+288 IIYKTISEKVPKN
-301 NYILHGP
+301 YYVLQGP
-308 EIDFSID
+308 EIDTNID
-315 INKLNDEQLY
+315 INKLNDEQLI
-325 ELVNKEKR
+325 ELVKKEKR

-370 VQMSHVLQAMKVTP
+370 VNMSHVLQAMKVNP

-392 ISTGILTTEKDAE
+392 ISTGVLTTEKDAE
-405 ESAKNISEVVLQL
+405 ESAKSIAEVVLQL

-423 ILENDNN
+423 ILEESN
-430 LLKYEKEEQEEI
+430 LLKYVKEDEEAI

-479 DDKKILVDNS
+479 NNKNILVDNS
-489 SFDDA
+489 SFDDG

-505 TNKNTI
+505 SKE
-511 TSLNKEI
+511 NKEL

-536 FGAISCANA
+536 FGSISCANA

-572 IILREILRGSQDK
+572 IILREILRGAQDK
-585 ADEAKCPILGGHSID
+585 ADEAECPILGGHSID

-609 VNGIVEKDKIWKN
+609 VNGLVEKNKIWKN
-622 NSIKKNNYILLTKK
+622 NSVKKDNYILLTKK

-650 VDKNEQCV
+650 VDKNEKCV
-658 KDAINTMKCLNKYH
+658 KDAIDTMKTLNKYH
-672 CELAIDNNLNID
+672 CDLVVENNIKID

-704 EKNKNYYAEIYYD
+704 EENKNLYAEINYN
-717 KIQFISDK
+717 KIKFISDK
-725 VNELT
+725 INELV
-730 EMGMT
+730 EMGMS

-740 SNLAYVKGKVD
+740 SNLAYVDGKVN

-770 GGLLMFMGE
+770 GGLLMFMNE
-779 EDKNKMEKLCQ
+779 EEKNKMMKLCE
-790 EKNLECYQIGKICEK
+790 EKKLECFEIGKIIEK
-805 INNIDSKYCIKVIK
+805 DEKIDSKYYIQVLKN
-819 I
+819 

>member
-1 MSESSSDKI
+1 MELSEEKDV

-17 TTNIHD
+17 TTNIHE
-23 EVRKAMEPYLSIYF
+23 EVRKVMEPYLNIYF

-54 VKARNQIAKMIN
+54 FKARQQISKMLN
-66 CSSSE
+66 CSSNE

-83 YANKGIIN
+83 LANKGIIN
-91 YYFHNTS
+91 YYFHNN
-98 SPEKISIIT
+98 PQAEKISII
-107 SSIEHPSVMEIYPY
+107 SSTIEHPSVIEIFPY
-121 LKSIYKDKLEIITLP
+121 LKSIYKDNLELILIP
-136 CDSNGIINLDVF
+136 CDSQGIIDLEIF
-148 KNSIQKNT
+148 KNKIQKNT
-156 LLVSIMLANNETGSV
+156 KLVSIMLANNETGCV

-176 ITEIAKKINP
+176 ICEYAKKINP

-195 QAVGKIPVDVKN
+195 QALGKIPVDVKD

-222 PKGIGTLYIKTGIEK
+222 PKGIGALYIKNGIEK
-237 KLEKIIHG
+237 KMEKIMHG
-245 ASHENNLRA
+245 ASHENNMRA

-260 EIVGLGEACRLI
+260 EIVGLGQACELI
-272 SKDLNKRMRQ
+272 SRDLMKRMRL
-282 FMITRN
+282 FLSTRN
-288 IIYKIIAEKIPKN
+288 IIYKIISEKIPKT
-301 NYILHGP
+301 NYVLQGP
-308 EIDFSID
+308 EIDLNVN
-315 INKLNDEQLY
+315 INKLSDE
-325 ELVNKEKR
+325 ELLNLVIKERR

-370 VQMSHVLQAMKVTP
+370 VNMSHVLQAMKVSP
-384 QIAMGTLR
+384 QVAMGTLR
-392 ISTGILTTEKDAE
+392 ISTGVLTTEKEAE
-405 ESAKNISEVVLQL
+405 EGARYIAEVVLQL
-418 MPKNN
+418 MPKNK
-423 ILENDNN
+423 IEENTLAN
-430 LLKYEKEEQEEI
+430 YIKEDEEAI

-479 DDKKILVDNS
+479 EDKNILVDNR

-494 SVYNLTPFYFS
+494 SVYDLTSYHKDNPE
-505 TNKNTI
+505 
-511 TSLNKEI
+511 L

-536 FGAISCANA
+536 FGSISCSNA

-564 FPITLLPK
+564 FPVTLMPK
-572 IILREILRGSQDK
+572 IILKEILRGAQDK
-585 ADEAKCPILGGHSID
+585 ADEAGCPILGGHSID

-609 VNGIVEKDKIWKN
+609 VNGLVDKNKIWKN
-622 NSIKKNNYILLTKK
+622 NNVKENDYIIMTKK
-636 IGTGV
+636 IGTGI
-641 IMTSLKKDI
+641 IMTSLKKDM
-650 VDKNEQCV
+650 VNKNDKCV
-658 KDAINTMKCLNKYH
+658 KDAINTMKYLNKYH
-672 CELAIDNNLNID
+672 CELVKDNNINID

-698 SECLLG
+698 SECLSG
-704 EKNKNYYAEIYYD
+704 ENNENLYAEIDYN
-717 KIQFISDK
+717 KIVFISDK
-725 VNELT
+725 INELS
-730 EMGMT
+730 EMGMS

-740 SNLAYVKGKVD
+740 SNLVYVDGKVI
-751 YDKKM
+751 YDKNM

-770 GGLLMFMGE
+770 GGLLMFMKE
-779 EDKNKMEKLCQ
+779 EEKNKMIKLCS
-790 EKNLECYQIGKICEK
+790 EKKLDCFEIGKICK
-805 INNIDSKYCIKVIK
+805 KNNNMDSKICIQINKK
-819 I
+819 

>member
-1 MSESSSDKI
+1 MAESSTEKV

-17 TTNIHD
+17 TTNIHE
-23 EVRKAMEPYLSIYF
+23 EVRKAMEPYLAIYF

-54 VKARNQIAKMIN
+54 VKARNQIAKMLN

-91 YYFHNTS
+91 YYFHNTQ
-98 SPEKISIIT
+98 SPEKISVIS
-107 SSIEHPSVMEIYPY
+107 SSIEHPSVMEVYPY
-121 LKSIYKDKLEIITLP
+121 LKSIYKDKIDIISLP
-136 CDSNGIINLDVF
+136 VEKNGIINLETF
-148 KNSIQKNT
+148 KNSMQKNT
-156 LLVSIMLANNETGSV
+156 LLVSIMLANNETGCV

-186 ECIVHTDAS
+186 NCIVHTDAS
-195 QAVGKIPVDVKN
+195 QALGKIPVDVKD

-222 PKGIGTLYIKTGIEK
+222 PKGIGALYIKNGIEK

-260 EIVGLGEACRLI
+260 EIVGLGEACGLI
-272 SKDLNKRMRQ
+272 SRDLNKRMRQ

-288 IIYKIIAEKIPKN
+288 ILYKIISEKVPKN
-301 NYILHGP
+301 NYVLHGP
-308 EIDFSID
+308 EIDTSID
-315 INKLNDEQLY
+315 INKLNDEQLQ
-325 ELVNKEKR
+325 ELVKKEKR

-345 EANLILDK
+345 EGNLILDK

-370 VQMSHVLQAMKVTP
+370 VHMSHVLQAMKVSP

-405 ESAKNISEVVLQL
+405 ESAKNIAEVVIQL

-423 ILENDNN
+423 ISENNN
-430 LLKYEKEEQEEI
+430 LLKYVKEDQEAI
-442 NNCRLTKNT
+442 DNCRLTKNT

-470 SLPIQKCIP
+470 SLPVQKCIP
-479 DDKKILVDNS
+479 KDKNILVDNS
-489 SFDDA
+489 SFDDG
-494 SVYNLTPFYFS
+494 SVYNLTPFYIPNNS
-505 TNKNTI
+505 KE
-511 TSLNKEI
+511 NKEL

-572 IILREILRGSQDK
+572 IILKEILRGAQDK
-585 ADEAKCPILGGHSID
+585 ADEAECPILGGHSID

-609 VNGIVEKDKIWKN
+609 VNGLVEKNKIWKN
-622 NSIKKNNYILLTKK
+622 NNIKKDNFIILTKK

-650 VDKNEQCV
+650 VDKNEKCV
-658 KDAINTMKCLNKYH
+658 KDAIDTMKSLNKYH
-672 CELAIDNNLNID
+672 CELVIENNINID
-684 ACTDITGFGLLGHL
+684 ACTDITGF
-698 SECLLG
+698 
-704 EKNKNYYAEIYYD
+704 
-717 KIQFISDK
+717 
-725 VNELT
+725 
-730 EMGMT
+730 
-735 PGGAK
+735 
-740 SNLAYVKGKVD
+740 
-751 YDKKM
+751 
-756 TENEKL
+756 
-762 LINDPQTS
+762 
-770 GGLLMFMGE
+770 
-779 EDKNKMEKLCQ
+779 
-790 EKNLECYQIGKICEK
+790 
-805 INNIDSKYCIKVIK
+805 
-819 I
+819 

>member
-1 MSESSSDKI
+1 MVESSDKV

-17 TTNIHD
+17 TTNIHE
-23 EVRKAMEPYLSIYF
+23 EVKKAMEPYLTIYF

-54 VKARNQIAKMIN
+54 VKARNQIAKMLN

-71 IIITSGASESNN
+71 VIITSGATESNN

-91 YYFHNTS
+91 FYFHNTS
-98 SPEKISIIT
+98 SPEKIPVIT
-107 SSIEHPSVMEIYPY
+107 SSIEHPSIMEVYPY
-121 LKSIYKDKLEIITLP
+121 LKSIYKDKLEVITLP
-136 CDSNGIINLDVF
+136 CEPNGIISIETF
-148 KNSIQKNT
+148 EKNMQKNT
-156 LLVSIMLANNETGSV
+156 LLVSILLANNETGCV
-171 QPIKE
+171 QPIKK

-186 ECIVHTDAS
+186 NCIVHTDAS
-195 QAVGKIPVDVKN
+195 QALGKIPVDVKD

-222 PKGIGTLYIKTGIEK
+222 PKGIGALYIKNGVEK
-237 KLEKIIHG
+237 KLEKLMHG

-260 EIVGLGEACRLI
+260 EIVGLGEACGLI
-272 SKDLNKRMRQ
+272 SRDLNKRMRQ

-288 IIYKIIAEKIPKN
+288 IIYKIIKEKIPKN
-301 NYILHGP
+301 NYVLHGP
-308 EIDFSID
+308 EIDTSIE
-315 INKLNDEQLY
+315 INKLTDEQLY
-325 ELVNKEKR
+325 ELVNKEQR

-345 EANLILDK
+345 EGNLILDK

-370 VQMSHVLQAMKVTP
+370 VHMSHVLQAMKVSP
-384 QIAMGTLR
+384 QVAMGTLR
-392 ISTGILTTEKDAE
+392 ISTGISTKEEEAE
-405 ESAKNISEVVLQL
+405 ESAKNICEVVLQL
-418 MPKNN
+418 MPKSN
-423 ILENDNN
+423 IEEENN
-430 LLKYEKEEQEEI
+430 LLKYAKEDQETI
-442 NNCRLTKNT
+442 DNCRLTKNT

-470 SLPIQKCIP
+470 SLPAQKCISK
-479 DDKKILVDNS
+479 DKNILVDNT
-489 SFDDA
+489 SFDDG
-494 SVYNLTPFYFS
+494 SVYNLTPFYSIS
-505 TNKNTI
+505 TNNSKE
-511 TSLNKEI
+511 NKEL

-536 FGAISCANA
+536 FGSISCANA

-572 IILREILRGSQDK
+572 IVLREILRGAQDK
-585 ADEAKCPILGGHSID
+585 ADEAECPILGGHSLD

-609 VNGIVEKDKIWKN
+609 VNGLVEKNKIWKN
-622 NSIKKNNYILLTKK
+622 NSVKKDNYILLTKK

-650 VDKNEQCV
+650 VDKNEKCV
-658 KDAINTMKCLNKYH
+658 KDAINTMKSLNKYH
-672 CELAIDNNLNID
+672 CELVNDNNIKID

-704 EKNKNYYAEIYYD
+704 EENKKLYAEINYE
-717 KIQFISDK
+717 KICFISDK
-725 VNELT
+725 VYELT

-740 SNLAYVKGKVD
+740 SNMAYVDGKVD
-751 YDKKM
+751 YDKNM

-770 GGLLMFMGE
+770 GGLLMFMDE
-779 EDKNKMEKLCQ
+779 KEKNKMVKLCK
-790 EKNLECYQIGKICEK
+790 EKDLECFEIGKINEK
-805 INNIDSKYCIKVIK
+805 NENIGINCCIKILK
-819 I
+819 NKN

>member
-1 MSESSSDKI
+1 MTEENPKNEV

-17 TTNIHD
+17 TTNIHE
-23 EVRKAMEPYLSIYF
+23 EVRKVMEPYLNIYF

-54 VKARNQIAKMIN
+54 VKARNQIAKMLN

-98 SPEKISIIT
+98 SPEKISVIT
-107 SSIEHPSVMEIYPY
+107 STIEHPSVMEIYPY
-121 LKSIYKDKLEIITLP
+121 LKSIYKDKLDIIKVP
-136 CDSNGIINLDVF
+136 CTSQGIIDLEQFEKLV
-148 KNSIQKNT
+148 QKNT
-156 LLVSIMLANNETGSV
+156 LLVSIMLANNETGCV

-176 ITEIAKKINP
+176 INEIAKKINP
-186 ECIVHTDAS
+186 NCIVHTDAS
-195 QAVGKIPVDVKN
+195 QALGKIPVDVQN

-222 PKGIGTLYIKTGIEK
+222 PKGIGALYIKNGIEK

-260 EIVGLGEACRLI
+260 EIVGLGEACGLI
-272 SKDLNKRMRQ
+272 SRDLNKRMRL
-282 FMITRN
+282 FMKTRN
-288 IIYKIIAEKIPKN
+288 IIYKIISEKVPKN
-301 NYILHGP
+301 NYVLQGP
-308 EIDFSID
+308 EIDNSID
-315 INKLNDEQLY
+315 INKLTDEQLY

-370 VQMSHVLQAMKVTP
+370 VHMSHVLEAMKVSP
-384 QIAMGTLR
+384 QVAMGTLR
-392 ISTGILTTEKDAE
+392 ISTGIMTTEKDAE
-405 ESAKNISEVVLQL
+405 ESAKNIAEVVIQL

-423 ILENDNN
+423 ISEEDN
-430 LLKYEKEEQEEI
+430 LLKYAKEEEEAI

-465 QEVLS
+465 QEVLA

-479 DDKKILVDNS
+479 NNKNILVDNS

-494 SVYNLTPFYFS
+494 SVYNLTPFYS
-505 TNKNTI
+505 SPASKE
-511 TSLNKEI
+511 NKELT
-518 ALVST
+518 LVST

-530 CDNPYD
+530 CDNAYD
-536 FGAISCANA
+536 FGSISCSNA

-572 IILREILRGSQDK
+572 VVLREIMKGAQDK
-585 ADEAKCPILGGHSID
+585 ADEAECPILGGHSID

-609 VNGIVEKDKIWKN
+609 VNGLVEKSKIWKN
-622 NSIKKNNYILLTKK
+622 NTIKKDNYILLTKK

-650 VDKNEQCV
+650 VNKNEKCV
-658 KDAINTMKCLNKYH
+658 KDAIETMKRLNKYH
-672 CELAIDNNLNID
+672 CELVVENNIKID
-684 ACTDITGFGLLGHL
+684 ACTDVTGFGLLGHL

-704 EKNKNYYAEIYYD
+704 EENKKLYAEINYN
-717 KIQFISDK
+717 KIRFISDK

-730 EMGMT
+730 EMGMS

-740 SNLAYVKGKVD
+740 SNLAYVEGKVD
-751 YDKKM
+751 YGKM

-770 GGLLMFMGE
+770 GGLLMFMN
-779 EDKNKMEKLCQ
+779 EDEKNKMMKLCK
-790 EKNLECYQIGKICEK
+790 EKDLECFEIGKINEK
-805 INNIDSKYCIKVIK
+805 KEDMLGKLCIKVIK
-819 I
+819 N

>member
-1 MSESSSDKI
+1 MDSNEEKHV

-17 TTNIHD
+17 TTNIHE
-23 EVRKAMEPYLSIYF
+23 EVRKVMEPYLNIYF

-54 VKARNQIAKMIN
+54 FNARQQISKMLN
-66 CSSSE
+66 CSSNE

-83 YANKGIIN
+83 LADKGIIN
-91 YYFHNTS
+91 YYFHNTKN
-98 SPEKISIIT
+98 PEKISVI
-107 SSIEHPSVMEIYPY
+107 SSTIEHPSVIEIFPY
-121 LKSIYKDKLEIITLP
+121 LKSIYKDNLELILIP
-136 CDSNGIINLDVF
+136 CNSKGIIDLEVF
-148 KNSIQKNT
+148 KNKMQKNT
-156 LLVSIMLANNETGSV
+156 KLISIMLANNETGCV

-176 ITEIAKKINP
+176 ICEYAKKINP

-195 QAVGKIPVDVKN
+195 QALGKIPVDVKN

-222 PKGIGTLYIKTGIEK
+222 PKGIGALYIKNGVEK
-237 KLEKIIHG
+237 KMEKILHG
-245 ASHENNLRA
+245 ASHENNMRA

-260 EIVGLGEACRLI
+260 EIVGLGQACELI
-272 SKDLNKRMRQ
+272 SRDLIKRMRQ
-282 FMITRN
+282 FLITRN
-288 IIYKIIAEKIPKN
+288 IIYKKITEKIPKDN
-301 NYILHGP
+301 FVLQGP
-308 EIDFSID
+308 EIDID
-315 INKLNDEQLY
+315 IGIEKLNDEQLLD
-325 ELVNKEKR
+325 LVKKERR

-370 VQMSHVLQAMKVTP
+370 VNMSHVLQAMKVNP
-384 QIAMGTLR
+384 QVAMGTLR
-392 ISTGILTTEKDAE
+392 ISTGVLTTEKEAE
-405 ESAKNISEVVLQL
+405 EGGKYIAEVVEQL
-418 MPKNN
+418 MPKNKV
-423 ILENDNN
+423 EDNN
-430 LLKYEKEEQEEI
+430 LLKYVKEDEEAI

-470 SLPIQKCIP
+470 SLPIQKSISN
-479 DDKKILVDNS
+479 DKNILVDNR

-494 SVYNLTPFYFS
+494 SVYDLTSY
-505 TNKNTI
+505 NKDNQE
-511 TSLNKEI
+511 L

-536 FGAISCANA
+536 FGSISCSNA

-564 FPITLLPK
+564 FPVTLMPK
-572 IILREILRGSQDK
+572 IILKEILRGAQDK
-585 ADEAKCPILGGHSID
+585 ADEAGCPILGGHSID

-609 VNGIVEKDKIWKN
+609 VNGLVDKKNIWKN
-622 NSIKKNNYILLTKK
+622 NTVKEGDYIIMTKK
-636 IGTGV
+636 LGTGI
-641 IMTSLKKDI
+641 IMTSLKKDM
-650 VDKNEQCV
+650 VNKDEKCV
-658 KDAINTMKCLNKYH
+658 KDAIELMKYLNKYH
-672 CELAIDNNLNID
+672 CELVIDNNIKID

-698 SECLLG
+698 SECLSG
-704 EKNKNYYAEIYYD
+704 ENNKNLFAEINYN
-717 KIQFISDK
+717 KIAFISEK
-725 VNELT
+725 INELA
-730 EMGMT
+730 EMGMS

-740 SNLAYVKGKVD
+740 SNLAYVEGKVI
-751 YDKKM
+751 YDKNM

-770 GGLLMFMGE
+770 GGLLMFMKE
-779 EDKNKMEKLCQ
+779 EEKNKMIKLCS
-790 EKNLECYQIGKICEK
+790 EKKLDCFEIGRIISKNNNLNSNECIQI
-805 INNIDSKYCIKVIK
+805 IKN
-819 I
+819 